1 MFAYLWLEFMQL
13 CNDACL
19 NTMHSS
25 ATIPN
30 EKSMN
35 KRQFLRVAGGGVI
48 ATATLSSLPGCSSAM
63 PPEAVAAWQSPPQA
77 MDIRRWAL
85 SHALLAP
92 HAHNLQSWLVDLDT
106 PDTIVLRM
114 DLRRLLPETD
124 PWSRQLVISQGT
136 FLELLDMAAKQQGYR
151 ADIILFPEGEFDAKA
166 PDGRPTASIRLVKDA
181 VVKADPLFAHIF
193 HRHTH
198 RGQYESRIPDADAR
212 QALADSVKGFPVK
225 LGLVTADEPNM
236 QQHRQIAM
244 DAWRIEM
251 QTPRTLLESYK
262 VLRVGPQEI
271 TQHRDGIS
279 INTPMLR
286 GLVALGLFDRSK
298 PSEPDSTAVKGQISD
313 FNEKMAT
320 TPACVWLSTSD
331 NTRTTQMLCGRAYVR
346 LQLAATALGLRMHP
360 LSQAL
365 QEYPEQ
371 ANNYKAIHQL
381 LAGTDSG
388 ATVQMWTRLGYA
400 PDAGPAPRRGLQAHL
415 DKA

>member
-1 MFAYLWLEFMQL
+1 
-13 CNDACL
+13 
-19 NTMHSS
+19 
-25 ATIPN
+25 
-30 EKSMN
+30 MN
-35 KRQFLRVAGGGVI
+35 KRQFLRIAGGGVI
-48 ATATLSSLPGCSSAM
+48 AAATLSSLSGCSSAL
-63 PPEAVAAWQSPPQA
+63 PPEAVAAWQPPSPNL
-77 MDIRRWAL
+77 DIRRWAL

-92 HAHNLQSWLVDLDT
+92 HAHNLQSWLVDLDS

-114 DLRRLLPETD
+114 DLRRLLPDTD

-136 FLELLDMAAKQQGYR
+136 FVELLDIAAKEKGYR
-151 ADIILFPEGEFDAKA
+151 SEIEMFPDGEFDAKA
-166 PDGRPTASIRLVKDA
+166 PDGRPTARIRLVRDA
-181 VVKADPLFAHIF
+181 TVQSDPLFAQIF

-198 RGQYESRIPDADAR
+198 RGIYENRIPNASAR
-212 QALADSVKGFPVK
+212 QALADSVKGFPVQ
-225 LGLVTADEPNM
+225 LGLVTADEASM

-271 TQHRDGIS
+271 AQHRDGLT
-279 INTPMLR
+279 INTPMVR

-298 PSEPDSTAVKGQISD
+298 PSEPNSYAIKGQISE
-313 FNEKMAT
+313 FNEKMAA

-331 NTRTTQMLCGRAYVR
+331 NTRTTQMWAGRAYVR

-371 ANNYKAIHQL
+371 APNYKAIHQL
-381 LAGTDSG
+381 LAGADSG

-400 PDAGPAPRRGLQAHL
+400 HEAVPAPRRGLQAHFQ
-415 DKA
+415 KS

>member
-1 MFAYLWLEFMQL
+1 
-13 CNDACL
+13 
-19 NTMHSS
+19 
-25 ATIPN
+25 
-30 EKSMN
+30 MN

-48 ATATLSSLPGCSSAM
+48 AAATLSSLPGCSSAL
-63 PPEAVAAWQSPPQA
+63 PPEAIAAWQPPA
-77 MDIRRWAL
+77 ADMDIRRWAL

-114 DLRRLLPETD
+114 DLRRLLPDTD

-136 FLELLDMAAKQQGYR
+136 FLELLDMAAKEKGYR
-151 ADIILFPEGEFDAKA
+151 ADITLFPEGEFDAKA

-181 VVKADPLFAHIF
+181 AVKADPLFAQIF

-198 RGQYESRIPDADAR
+198 RGVYESRIPDAPAR
-212 QALADSVKGFPVK
+212 LALADSVKGLPVK
-225 LGLVTADEPNM
+225 FGLVTADEPSM

-251 QTPRTLLESYK
+251 ETPRTLLESYK
-262 VLRVGPQEI
+262 VLRVGPKEI
-271 TQHRDGIS
+271 AQHRDGLT
-279 INTPMLR
+279 INTPMVR

-298 PSEPDSTAVKGQISD
+298 PSEPDSYAIKGQISE

-320 TPACVWLSTSD
+320 TPACVWLITSD
-331 NTRTTQMLCGRAYVR
+331 NSRTTQILCGRAYVR
-346 LQLAATALGLRMHP
+346 LQLAATVLGLRMHP

-371 ANNYKAIHQL
+371 AQNYKAIHQL
-381 LAGTDSG
+381 LGGKDGA

-400 PDAGPAPRRGLQAHL
+400 PEVGPSPRRGLQAHL
-415 DKA
+415 NKA

>member
-1 MFAYLWLEFMQL
+1 
-13 CNDACL
+13 
-19 NTMHSS
+19 
-25 ATIPN
+25 
-30 EKSMN
+30 MN

-48 ATATLSSLPGCSSAM
+48 AAATLSSLPGCSSAL
-63 PPEAVAAWQSPPQA
+63 PPEAIAAWQPPTA
-77 MDIRRWAL
+77 DMDIRRWAL

-114 DLRRLLPETD
+114 DLQRLLPETD

-136 FLELLDMAAKQQGYR
+136 FLELLDMAAKQRGYS
-151 ADIILFPEGEFDAKA
+151 AETTLFPEGEFDAKA
-166 PDGRPTASIRLVKDA
+166 PDGRPTVSIRLIKDDA
-181 VVKADPLFAHIF
+181 VKADPLFAQIF

-198 RGQYESRIPDADAR
+198 RGVYESRIPDAQAR
-212 QALADSVKGFPVK
+212 QALADSVNGFPVK
-225 LGLVTADEPNM
+225 FGLVTADEDSM
-236 QQHRQIAM
+236 AQHRQIAM

-298 PSEPDSTAVKGQISD
+298 PSEPDSSAVKGQISD

-331 NTRTTQMLCGRAYVR
+331 NNRATQILCGRAYVR

-371 ANNYKAIHQL
+371 AQNYKAIHQL
-381 LAGTDSG
+381 LGGKDG
-388 ATVQMWTRLGYA
+388 ADTVQMWTRLGYA
-400 PDAGPAPRRGLQAHL
+400 PEVGPSPRRGLQAHL